1 MDSHRWQEIRTSF
14 DELVELEPNAR
25 AGRLA
30 LLASSDPEL
39 HQALESLLAADAEA
53 SARLAPVDRA
63 FLPPS
68 APTLDP
74 LGLVGRTIAH
84 FEVREPLGAGG
95 MGVVY
100 RAQDTRLGRPVAL
113 KFLLPHYNFD
123 AVAKARFMREAHSA
137 GALEHP
143 NLCAIHEVGTSD
155 DGRLFMAM
163 PLYQGET
170 LRARLA
176 RDGPLPVRE
185 ALEIARQVAEGLQAA
200 HAAGIVHRD
209 LKPANIMLL
218 PDGTLKI
225 LDFGLAKAR
234 DQSLT
239 ESGALVGTVSYMAPE
254 QICGEKIDTRA
265 DLWALGVVL
274 YEMLTNRTPFESEEH
289 IAAAHA
295 ILNTDPVP
303 PSTYRRDVTL
313 AVEDVVF
320 RLLQKDAGR
329 RYASAVELLRHLDR
343 AMTATSGRRDS
354 LRRHLRS
361 AGRALSGKRA
371 RVSALSVVI
380 VVSAG
385 AAYAGVAR
393 RNASSVAAASRAAI
407 AVLPF
412 RNLNPDSS
420 HAYFVSG
427 LHDEIL
433 TQLHRVPQLKVI
445 GRNSVMGYSGP
456 TTPPLKQ
463 IASELGVG
471 TIVDAGVQVVGNRAR
486 VNVQLI
492 DAATERP
499 LWVEQYD
506 RTLED
511 AFALQRDIAQQ
522 VVATVGVVLSD
533 AERSALASVPS
544 EKSDAYLLY
553 LQGREIE
560 RPPGKEKERLEA
572 AGRLYEQAIGLDSSF
587 ALAHAALAGTHG
599 WMYLM
604 RYDMTP
610 ARLARMRTEAETAVR
625 LAPNSP
631 EAHLAMGGALNVGP
645 NTNPHAALKEWQLA
659 LRQAPNDPRLMG
671 HVLSFYRQTG
681 NWEEYGKLF
690 QKIVELDPRNVDLLL
705 DYGGETHARMGRFAD
720 AIHWFER
727 AASITGDTVGL
738 SLRKAFIYAFW
749 KGDMTPLRTWM
760 RGEGGRIARR
770 KGWTYALINYWLFER
785 QPDSLL
791 FVLQQERQ
799 RVYQDAFLF
808 EPVALWFA
816 AAHELRGD
824 QAAARAAYDSALAL
838 ADSGVRTYRDDFSVH
853 VARGLALAGL
863 GRRAEALDEVR
874 KVRENFL
881 FKDVWVRETMLW
893 GISQVHAT
901 LGDANAT
908 VGTLEE
914 ILSQRYAGLTI
925 HVLRLD
931 PAYDRVREHPRFQ
944 ALLRKY
950 ANHPN
955 LRSS

>member
-1 MDSHRWQEIRTSF
+1 MNSHRWQEIQTSF
-14 DELVELEPNAR
+14 DELVELDPNAR

-30 LLASSDPEL
+30 LLASSDPDL

-53 SARLAPVDRA
+53 SARLAPVDGA
-63 FLPPS
+63 LLSLSTP
-68 APTLDP
+68 ALDP
-74 LGLVGRTIAH
+74 LGLAGRTISH

-113 KFLLPHYNFD
+113 KFLLPQYTFD

-155 DGRLFMAM
+155 DGWLFMAM
-163 PLYQGET
+163 PLYHGET

-176 RDGPLPVRE
+176 REGPMQVRE

-200 HAAGIVHRD
+200 HAAGIIHRD
-209 LKPANIMLL
+209 LKPANLMLL
-218 PDGTLKI
+218 PDGVVKI

-234 DQSLT
+234 DQSLSET
-239 ESGALVGTVSYMAPE
+239 GARLGTVAYMSPE
-254 QICGEKIDTRA
+254 QIRGDAVDERVDV
-265 DLWALGVVL
+265 WALGVIL
-274 YEMLTNRTPFESEEH
+274 YEMLTARKPFGGEEEVA
-289 IAAAHA
+289 ITHA
-295 ILNTDPVP
+295 ILHDQPVP
-303 PSTYRRDVTL
+303 ISTYRRDVAL

-320 RLLQKDAGR
+320 RLLQKDAAR
-329 RYASAVELLRHLDR
+329 RYPSAVELLRDFDR
-343 AMTATSGRRDS
+343 AGTATLGTRDS

-380 VVSAG
+380 TVSAVG
-385 AAYAGVAR
+385 AYAGVAK
-393 RNASSVAAASRAAI
+393 RNASSVAVASRAAI

-433 TQLHRVPQLKVI
+433 TQLHKIPQLKVI
-445 GRNSVMGYSGP
+445 ARSSVMGYSGP
-456 TTPPLKQ
+456 KTPPLKQ
-463 IASELGVG
+463 IAGELGVG

-486 VNVQLI
+486 VNVQLM
-492 DAATERP
+492 DGATETP

-522 VVATVGVVLSD
+522 VVATVGVVLGD

-544 EKSDAYLLY
+544 EKARAYLLY
-553 LQGREIE
+553 LQGKEFE
-560 RPPGKEKERLEA
+560 RRPERTQENLES
-572 AGRLYEQAIGLDSSF
+572 AGRLYEQAIGLDSGF
-587 ALAHAALAGTHG
+587 ALAHAALAGIHA
-599 WMYLM
+599 WMYIA
-604 RYDMTP
+604 RYDMAPT
-610 ARLARMRTEAETAVR
+610 RLARMRTEAETAVR

-631 EAHLAMGGALNVGP
+631 DAHLAMGGALNVGP

-659 LRQAPNDPRLMG
+659 ARLAPNDPRVIG
-671 HVLSFYRQTG
+671 HLLSFYRQTG
-681 NWEEYGKLF
+681 NWEEYEKLF
-690 QKIVELDPRNVDLLL
+690 KEIVELDPRNVDLLT

-727 AASITGDTVGL
+727 VASITGDTVVL
-738 SLRKAFIYAFW
+738 SLRKAFMYGIW
-749 KGDMTPLRTWM
+749 KGDMRPLRTWM

-770 KGWTYALINYWLFER
+770 NGWIIPQINFWLFER

-791 FVLQQERQ
+791 FVLKEGHQPVFQS
-799 RVYQDAFLF
+799 AFVF
-808 EPVALWFA
+808 EPAALWSA

-824 QAAARAAYDSALAL
+824 LEAARAAYDSALAV
-838 ADSGVRTYRDDFSVH
+838 ADSGVRMYRDDFSVH
-853 VARGLALAGL
+853 VARGAALAGL

-881 FKDVWVRETMLW
+881 FKDVWVREIMLA
-893 GISQVHAT
+893 GIAQIHAK

-908 VGTLEE
+908 VGALDE

-931 PAYDRVREHPRFQ
+931 PAYDRIREHPRFR
-944 ALLRKY
+944 ALLKKY